1 MARRST
7 LKPGDPFLK
16 WAGGKRKVVPHLLE
30 RLPARLGRYHEPFL
44 GGGALFFRLAT
55 RSPTPFEGAV
65 LGDGNERLMRCYRAV
80 QGDVEQVIRLL
91 GLYQAAHSED
101 FFYAFRGTDIDGGTD
116 YEVAA
121 WLIYLNR
128 TAFNGLYR
136 VNSKGGFNV
145 PFGRYKA
152 PVVCHA
158 EHLRA
163 CAGLLRGVELPCEDF
178 RAVGERVRPGDVV
191 YFDPP
196 YVPLSETASFTGY
209 TSGGFGPDEQGALRD
224 LALEL
229 AERGATVLLSNH
241 DTAEVRELY
250 PAELFERFVVAVPR
264 AINSKAAKRGA
275 VDELVIVARGKRTG

>member
-30 RLPARLGRYHEPFL
+30 LLPERCGCYHEPFV
-44 GGGALFFRLAT
+44 GGGALFFNLAAAQP
-55 RSPTPFEGAV
+55 SPFAGAV
-65 LGDGNERLMRCYRAV
+65 LADGNQRLMRCYRAV
-80 QGDVEQVIRLL
+80 RDEVEQVIRLL
-91 GLYQAAHSED
+91 ELYQVAHGED
-101 FFYAFRGTDIDGGTD
+101 FFYKLRATDVDQGTD

-163 CAGLLRGVELPCEDF
+163 CSGLLQGVGLHDQGF
-178 RAVGERVRPGDVV
+178 DAVGERAQSGDVV

-196 YVPLSETASFTGY
+196 YVPLSDTASFTAY
-209 TSGGFGPDEQGALRD
+209 TRAGFGPDDQLRLRD
-224 LALEL
+224 LAVEL
-229 AERGATVLLSNH
+229 AGRGITVLLSNH
-241 DTAEVRELY
+241 DTPAVRELY
-250 PAELFERFVVAVPR
+250 DPVHFELRVVPVAR
-264 AINSKAAKRGA
+264 AINSKASKRGK
-275 VDELVIVARGKRTG
+275 VDELVIVARSQPAG